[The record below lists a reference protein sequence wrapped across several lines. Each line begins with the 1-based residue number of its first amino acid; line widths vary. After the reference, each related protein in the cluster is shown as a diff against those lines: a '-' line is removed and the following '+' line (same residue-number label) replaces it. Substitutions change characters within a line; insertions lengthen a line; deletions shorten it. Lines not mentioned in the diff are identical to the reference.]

1 LQRERGQVH
10 TTQAKAAAREDT
22 VTSPLQ
28 RNPLARPG
36 KRVEALVSHPG
47 LGSAAAAATTSRR
60 HHHLSNAPPPP
71 LILAA
76 RRHPPRSGRTARIW
90 TERRCQHHQTP
101 PPLLSPATSCRP
113 TRSRRHGSG
122 RPPPPPTPTPTL
134 PLRGP
139 PRGPHAVATASAR
152 PSRRHASQPRSGPP
166 DPGSLALDPGVDAGA
181 VLPSSGLAVPQ
192 PLHQGEGEEEPRSRH
207 LCSRPALSAATLA
220 AVRRGEKGPGEKGR
234 RRFRRPRLPWGG
246 ATERVVGATC

>member
-22 VTSPLQ
+22 VTSLLQ

-60 HHHLSNAPPPP
+60 HHHLSNTPPPP
-71 LILAA
+71 LIPAA
-76 RRHPPRSGRTARIW
+76 RRHPPRSGRNVAANTTRRRHHYSAPPPAAAPQDPVGMDLDGHRHHRRRR
-90 TERRCQHHQTP
+90 RRCRCAALRVGHTP
-101 PPLLSPATSCRP
+101 SPL
-113 TRSRRHGSG
+113 
-122 RPPPPPTPTPTL
+122 
-134 PLRGP
+134 P
-139 PRGPHAVATASAR
+139 PRGPRAATR
-152 PSRRHASQPRSGPP
+152 PSP